1 MCFEAFA
8 GTEWQVVLA
17 YGKRIDPADL
27 KEPPANFLIAP
38 HVPQLE
44 ILSRADLFIS
54 HGGMNST
61 MESLRFGVPLVVVPQ
76 MWEQEMNGRRAQELG
91 LGRVLDR
98 DAITVESLRAAVEQV
113 AQDSEIRIRLQA
125 MQNEIIQSG
134 GYQRAADVIMQ
145 HIQARVS

>member
-1 MCFEAFA
+1 
-8 GTEWQVVLA
+8 
-17 YGKRIDPADL
+17 
-27 KEPPANFLIAP
+27 
-38 HVPQLE
+38 VPQLE

-125 MQNEIIQSG
+125 MQNEIIQARG
-134 GYQRAADVIMQ
+134 CQRAADVIMQ
-145 HIQARVS
+145 HLQARIS